1 MNPIQGLQMNM
12 STCSL
17 IEGWWGVVPISPG
30 FGLDDVRGVT
40 IPTLQLSFDDSSA
53 SFSVQSSIVA
63 NTFVE
68 GDKNTPDIYG
78 KLTIEFLGNADAARS
93 DILNKK
99 TPVTWT
105 ATMGFGNNS
114 LSLDY
119 ESAASA
125 ISPVN
130 TCQVLGTMAAVLVY
144 MLI

>member
-1 MNPIQGLQMNM
+1 M

-30 FGLDDVRGVT
+30 FDLDDVRGVT

-53 SFSVQSSIVA
+53 SFTVLSSIVA
-63 NTFVE
+63 NSFVE
-68 GDKNTPDIYG
+68 GDKKTPDIYG
-78 KLTIEFLGNADAARS
+78 KLTIEFLGKADAARS
-93 DILNKK
+93 DILNKG

-119 ESAASA
+119 ESAAFSMA
-125 ISPVN
+125 QGNIH
-130 TCQVLGTMAAVLVY
+130 QVLGVMGAVLAY
-144 MLI
+144 IFI